1 MMMKNMSFD
10 ARPAYA
16 GLFFEKIILNIG
28 LRFMFLSI
36 FIVLDVSRY
45 SKILEKGRNDYG
57 YT

>member
-28 LRFMFLSI
+28 LRFIFLFI

-45 SKILEKGRNDYG
+45 SNFRERKK
-57 YT
+57 